1 MVRRARG
8 LSLIE
13 MMVTLTVMLLLAVGA
28 APFSAGWANQAAV
41 NQSNALLRQG
51 MGQLKALALRNPGAV
66 AGGAASAVLIS
77 VPGKL
82 CLRAQTPTALD
93 CTGATWSATPSA
105 TISIAGV
112 ASQCIAMDSTGVVLA
127 GGLACSTSLNYHI
140 ARGQESFD
148 GTL

>member
-1 MVRRARG
+1 MVTRERG

-13 MMVTLTVMLLLAVGA
+13 MMVTLTVLLLLAAGA
-28 APFSAGWANQAAV
+28 APFASGWANQAAV

-66 AGGAASAVLIS
+66 SSSAASAVLIS

-82 CLRAQTPTALD
+82 CLQAQLPATLD
-93 CTGATWSATPSA
+93 CTGAAWSATPPA
-105 TISIAGV
+105 TIRIAGS
-112 ASQCIAMDSTGVVLA
+112 ASQCIALASTGIVLA
-127 GGLACSTSLNYHI
+127 GNLGCSTLLSYHI

>member
-1 MVRRARG
+1 MVKRQRG

-13 MMVTLTVMLLLAVGA
+13 MMVTLTVMLLLAAGA
-28 APFSAGWANQAAV
+28 APFSSGWANQAAV

-66 AGGAASAVLIS
+66 AGGVASAVLIS

-82 CLRAQTPTALD
+82 CLQAQAPTTLD

-105 TISIAGV
+105 TIRIAGA
-112 ASQCIAMDSTGVVLA
+112 ASQCIAMDSAGIVLA
-127 GGLACSTSLNYHI
+127 GGLACSASLSYSI

>member
-1 MVRRARG
+1 MVMREHG

-13 MMVTLTVMLLLAVGA
+13 MMVTLTVMLLLAAGA

-66 AGGAASAVLIS
+66 AAGAASAVLIS

-82 CLRAQTPTALD
+82 CLQAQTPATLD
-93 CTGATWSATPSA
+93 CTGAAWSATPSA
-105 TISIAGV
+105 AISLGGA

-127 GGLACSTSLNYHI
+127 GGLACSTSLSYRI

>member
-1 MVRRARG
+1 MVTRESG

-28 APFSAGWANQAAV
+28 APFSSGWANQAAV

-82 CLRAQTPTALD
+82 CLHAVVPAALD
-93 CTGATWSATPSA
+93 CAGAAWSAAPSA
-105 TISIAGV
+105 TISIAGA
-112 ASQCIAMDSTGVVLA
+112 ASQCIAMDSAGLVLA
-127 GGLACSTSLNYHI
+127 GGLACSTSLSYHI
-140 ARGQESFD
+140 ARGQETFD